1 MTENFSFFALGKDF
15 GKKDRKRKKSYQPD
29 ESESD
34 VCEVKRRKQES
45 PLELSKVQV
54 TMAQFVDKNSGKDST
69 STTVDSSLTLTVD
82 ATIEIYQDGH
92 TKKSGF

>member
-1 MTENFSFFALGKDF
+1 MTENLSFFALGKDH
-15 GKKDRKRKKSYQPD
+15 GKKDRKRKKSYQSD

-54 TMAQFVDKNSGKDST
+54 TIALFIDKNSGKEST

-82 ATIEIYQDGH
+82 ATMAIYQYGH